1 MYIVRLYNYGVSG
14 MAVVIDTSVLI
25 AVVAGESERTALI
38 EATEGE
44 ELIAPASVHWE
55 IGNACSAMLK
65 LRRASWT
72 DVESILAAYAR
83 IPIRFLDVDLVASLA
98 LADRLNLYAYDAYLL
113 ACAQTRRAPLLTL
126 DRTLRIAAL
135 RAGVG
140 LMEVP
145 E

>member
-1 MYIVRLYNYGVSG
+1 
-14 MAVVIDTSVLI
+14 MAVVIDASVLI
-25 AVVAGESERTALI
+25 AVVAGESERAALI
-38 EATEGE
+38 EVTNGE
-44 ELIAPASVHWE
+44 ELLAPASVHWE

-65 LRRASWT
+65 RKRASWA
-72 DVESILAAYAR
+72 DVELILAAYGR
-83 IPIRFLDVDLVASLA
+83 IPIRFLDVDLVVSLA

-113 ACAQTRRAPLLTL
+113 ACAQARRAPLLTL

>member
-1 MYIVRLYNYGVSG
+1 
-14 MAVVIDTSVLI
+14 MAVVIDASVLI
-25 AVVAGESERTALI
+25 AVVAGESERAALI
-38 EATEGE
+38 EVTNGE
-44 ELIAPASVHWE
+44 ELLAPASVHWE

-65 LRRASWT
+65 RKRASWA
-72 DVESILAAYAR
+72 DVELILAAYGR
-83 IPIRFLDVDLVASLA
+83 IPIRFLDVDLVVSLA

-113 ACAQTRRAPLLTL
+113 ACAQARRALLLTL